1 MDLLIERKDRVINLC
16 EMKYS
21 NSHYTFT
28 KEDDEKMRRR
38 INDIQL
44 VTETKYA
51 IFPTLITTFGLVD
64 NSYSGDIQSL
74 ITMDDLFSNI

>member
-1 MDLLIERKDRVINLC
+1 
-16 EMKYS
+16 MKYS

-28 KEDDEKMRRR
+28 KDEDEKMRSR

-64 NSYSGDIQSL
+64 NSYSGDIQSV

>member
-1 MDLLIERKDRVINLC
+1 MKTIYNECLGNTELI
-16 EMKYS
+16 
-21 NSHYTFT
+21 YTAFSEED